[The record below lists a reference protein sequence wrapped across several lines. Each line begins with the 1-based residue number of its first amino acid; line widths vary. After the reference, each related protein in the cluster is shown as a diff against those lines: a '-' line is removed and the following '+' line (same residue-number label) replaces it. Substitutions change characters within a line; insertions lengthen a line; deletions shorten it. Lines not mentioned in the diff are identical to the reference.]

1 MIKYFFL
8 GIPAKEISSLQLEA
22 IAAITPNVMK
32 TMNQN
37 KLEYFTKQQIYRMT
51 QKTRRIFMLR
61 MQLKNSLS
69 TNQISQRKFG
79 FSLKPCV
86 HLLVVN
92 VVFLFSKNKQSSLQ
106 ICSQ

>member
-1 MIKYFFL
+1 MRHINKHKFDNVL

-22 IAAITPNVMK
+22 IAAISPTVMK

-37 KLEYFTKQQIYRMT
+37 KLEYFTKQQIYRMN

-69 TNQISQRKFG
+69 TNQISQRKFS
-79 FSLKPCV
+79 FNVRPCV
-86 HLLVVN
+86 HVLVVN
-92 VVFLFSKNKQSSLQ
+92 VVILFLRN
-106 ICSQ
+106 

>member
-1 MIKYFFL
+1 MTELLIKYKFDYVL
-8 GIPAKEISSLQLEA
+8 GIPAKEISSIQLEA

-37 KLEYFTKQQIYRMT
+37 KLEYFTKQQIYRMN

-69 TNQISQRKFG
+69 TNQISQRKFS
-79 FSLKPCV
+79 FSLKPCAY
-86 HLLVVN
+86 LLVANMVIL
-92 VVFLFSKNKQSSLQ
+92 FL
-106 ICSQ
+106 